1 MAKPNDPQGN
11 KPADP
16 APADPQGKP
25 ADPQGKPANSAP
37 ADPAPDPFEGINA
50 RLASMEQAQADMMQ
64 AISALANQGAVN
76 ASVQAD
82 NGNAPDDDDYPEIDL
97 DSINRLIGE

>member
-1 MAKPNDPQGN
+1 MPKPNDPQQ
-11 KPADP
+11 KTD
-16 APADPQGKP
+16 DPQQKKP
-25 ADPQGKPANSAP
+25 DDSQQKPANPAP

-82 NGNAPDDDDYPEIDL
+82 NGNVPDGDDYPEIDL

>member
-1 MAKPNDPQGN
+1 MSKPNDPQEK

-16 APADPQGKP
+16 APSDP
-25 ADPQGKPANSAP
+25 AP

-50 RLASMEQAQADMMQ
+50 RLDSMEQAQAGMEQAQANMMQ

>member
-1 MAKPNDPQGN
+1 MADHMAEPDGKPEEKPQE
-11 KPADP
+11 KPAEQQ
-16 APADPQGKP
+16 APAEPT
-25 ADPQGKPANSAP
+25 
-37 ADPAPDPFEGINA
+37 PDPFEGINA

-82 NGNAPDDDDYPEIDL
+82 NGNAPDDEDYPEIDL

>member
-25 ADPQGKPANSAP
+25 ADPAPSNPAP
-37 ADPAPDPFEGINA
+37 ADPAPDPFDGINA

>member
-25 ADPQGKPANSAP
+25 ANSAA
-37 ADPAPDPFEGINA
+37 ADPAPDPFAGINA

-82 NGNAPDDDDYPEIDL
+82 NGNAPDDDYPEIDL

>member
-1 MAKPNDPQGN
+1 
-11 KPADP
+11 
-16 APADPQGKP
+16 
-25 ADPQGKPANSAP
+25 
-37 ADPAPDPFEGINA
+37 
-50 RLASMEQAQADMMQ
+50 MQ

>member
-1 MAKPNDPQGN
+1 MPKPNDPQEKKPADPQEK

-16 APADPQGKP
+16 APSDP
-25 ADPQGKPANSAP
+25 AP